1 MTKKLGSWV
10 DNHRKITISN
20 YSSYFLSL
28 QIRQS
33 FQQTLLNINILGN
46 STLEQIFKLA
56 SEKAEA
62 VEIYYLSTE
71 DIPIKLENNCL
82 KSLQTK
88 AKKGV
93 DLRLIYRGRL
103 GLVSSTDLTRIE
115 DLVDAAI
122 QTAKITIL
130 CNFNLLPHII
140 LSYQN

>member
-1 MTKKLGSWV
+1 M
-10 DNHRKITISN
+10 
-20 YSSYFLSL
+20 
-28 QIRQS
+28 
-33 FQQTLLNINILGN
+33 GN